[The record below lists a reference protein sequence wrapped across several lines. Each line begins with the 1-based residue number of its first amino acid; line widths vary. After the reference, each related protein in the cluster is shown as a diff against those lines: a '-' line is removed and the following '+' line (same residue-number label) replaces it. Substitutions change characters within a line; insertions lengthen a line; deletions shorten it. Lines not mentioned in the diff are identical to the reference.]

1 MTTPDDST
9 AAPPKTSRRWIWA
22 GLKWAL
28 FAAVILFV
36 GLRARRLWQQD
47 DGTLTGVAI
56 QPGWLIL
63 SGVVYAVGWLPSVW
77 FWREL
82 MLRLGG
88 RVGFADATRAYYCG
102 HLGKY
107 VPGKAM
113 VLVIRSAMVK
123 DRGTGVAVAAVTATV
138 ETLLMMGAGLAVAVA
153 LAPLLVT
160 DAMLNGW
167 PTWIRQ
173 TAVQPGVTAA
183 LTVVAVLVSLP
194 IIARLLTIIG
204 VRMTPRSFLEGEQSV
219 RISSGLVAKGLA
231 AFVLSWACHGLSLG
245 LTIQAVSPDALDLAD
260 WPIWMGAV
268 AAATAIGFAVL
279 FAPGGMGVREGL
291 LIEFLQVLPAVG
303 PQQAVVAA
311 VLLRIVWFTTE
322 IVTAGVLYYAVRVRC
337 ERSEP

>member
-1 MTTPDDST
+1 MITPDDSVP
-9 AAPPKTSRRWIWA
+9 ASPHASGRWIWV
-22 GLKWAL
+22 GLKWSL

-36 GLRARRLWQQD
+36 GLRGRQLWQQD
-47 DGTLTGVAI
+47 DGTLSGVTV
-56 QPGWLIL
+56 QPGWLVL
-63 SGVVYAVGWLPSVW
+63 SGAVYAVGWLPSVW

-138 ETLLMMGAGLAVAVA
+138 ETLLMMGTGLAVAVA

-160 DAMLNGW
+160 EAIMQGW
-167 PTWIRQ
+167 PAWIRQ
-173 TAVQPGVTAA
+173 TAVQPGVTAVLT
-183 LTVVAVLVSLP
+183 LTVVLVSLP
-194 IIARLLTIIG
+194 LLARLLTVIG
-204 VRMTPRSFLEGEQSV
+204 VRMTPQSFREGEQSV

-231 AFVLSWACHGLSLG
+231 AFIVSWACHGLSLG
-245 LTIQAVSPDALDLAD
+245 LTIQAVSPHALNLAD
-260 WPIWMGAV
+260 WPVWMGAV

-279 FAPGGMGVREGL
+279 FAPGGVGVREGL

-322 IVTAGVLYYAVRVRC
+322 IVTASVLYYAVRAK
-337 ERSEP
+337 SASDD